1 MYQLDAAA
9 RETIANALRE
19 LGTDEDRPIH
29 IDGDVWVGHDTNGR
43 YENMHPAVAH
53 RRVVNTVLDHE
64 LVQIAM
70 REQDSTWE
78 TLKWLLANVKVPK
91 SSHIPEEHRH
101 VVEMAQAA
109 VEWNA
114 VK

>member
-9 RETIANALRE
+9 RETIAIALRE

-29 IDGDVWVGHDTNGR
+29 IDGDVWVGTDQDGR

-64 LVQIAM
+64 LVQIAT
-70 REQDSTWE
+70 REQDTLWE
-78 TLKWLLANVKVPK
+78 ALKWLLSASNPPRN
-91 SSHIPEEHRH
+91 IPDEHKD
-101 VVEMAQAA
+101 VIAMAQAA
-109 VEWNA
+109 AEWNA